1 MKIICIGR
9 NYIDHAKEMNAPVP
23 ESPVF
28 FFKPDTCLVR
38 NNQPFFYPNFSQD
51 IHYELELVIK
61 ICRLGRNISEKFAHR
76 YYKEL
81 ALGVDFTARDLQ
93 QQCKEK
99 GLPWEIAKAFDGSA
113 PISNFVTKDS
123 FDDLKNLEFWLEKNG
138 NEVQRGNSSQMIFH
152 FDSIISYVSKFTT
165 LKIGDLIYTGTPAG
179 VGPVAIGDRLKGYL
193 NGSLM
198 LDFFVR

>member
-9 NYIDHAKEMNAPVP
+9 NYIDHAKEMNSPIP
-23 ESPVF
+23 ENPVF

-38 NNQPFFYPNFSQD
+38 NNQPFFYPNFSQN
-51 IHYELELVIK
+51 IHYELEIVIK

-93 QQCKEK
+93 QQCKVK
-99 GLPWEIAKAFDGSA
+99 GLPWEISKAFDGSA
-113 PISNFVTKDS
+113 PISKFVSKDS
-123 FDDLKNLEFWLEKNG
+123 FEDLKNVEFWLEQNG
-138 NEVQRGNSSQMIFH
+138 AEVQRGNSAQMIFH
-152 FDSIISYVSKFTT
+152 FDHIISYISKFTT

-179 VGPVAIGDRLKGYL
+179 VGPVAIGDRLKGYM
-193 NGSLM
+193 NDDLM